1 MLERIDGV
9 ADWVVGVECDDV
21 GDVARLVDVG
31 VVEEV
36 TYVVVISET
45 STSTEQVINS

>member
-1 MLERIDGV
+1 
-9 ADWVVGVECDDV
+9 V
-21 GDVARLVDVG
+21 GDVARLVDVA

-45 STSTEQVINS
+45 STSTEQ

>member
-1 MLERIDGV
+1 M
-9 ADWVVGVECDDV
+9 
-21 GDVARLVDVG
+21 GDVARLVDVA

-45 STSTEQVINS
+45 STSTEQ